1 VSGLA
6 TAGPVW
12 YLMRSSGIVA
22 LILLTAVMA
31 LGIATTNR
39 WRPGRLPRFVTL
51 DLHRNASLLSVAF
64 LALHI
69 ATSVIDPDA
78 AVSLVAVLVPLTSSR
93 YPLWLGLGALSL
105 DLLLAVIV
113 TSLLRHR
120 LSPRL
125 WRNVHWFAYAA
136 WPFALLHGI
145 GMGSDRAR
153 PWFLGINIACV
164 AVVAAASIWR
174 LLAVPADP
182 KHLGSRLPEVS
193 R

>member
-1 VSGLA
+1 VSRRQLFEQ
-6 TAGPVW
+6 PHRR
-12 YLMRSSGIVA
+12 L
-22 LILLTAVMA
+22 
-31 LGIATTNR
+31 
-39 WRPGRLPRFVTL
+39 GRLSRLGRTSKVQQ
-51 DLHRNASLLSVAF
+51 DEGARAEAIAF
-64 LALHI
+64 L
-69 ATSVIDPDA
+69 SRDA
-78 AVSLVAVLVPLTSSR
+78 VAQELASGVLAIIPFASAYKS
-93 YPLWLGLGALSL
+93 LWLGLGALSL